1 MQSMKASN
9 ATAAAGGT
17 ARVAEVQPEDNWN
30 LVGNPTIYMD
40 VLP

>member
-1 MQSMKASN
+1 MQSMKTTG
-9 ATAAAGGT
+9 TAAVAGGILK
-17 ARVAEVQPEDNWN
+17 VAEVQPEDNWN

>member
-1 MQSMKASN
+1 MK
-9 ATAAAGGT
+9 TTGAAAVAGGT
-17 ARVAEVQPEDNWN
+17 LKVAEVAPEDNWN